1 MTAQTASDLLAPLL
15 RWLWLHPEPVDLHLV
30 CPGWE
35 RPLPVG
41 RHAVVV
47 RTQTCA
53 RGLPVSGYLELVLA
67 GAGALTL
74 HPAACECVGPDIGP
88 NAESLHDA
96 ARVLRAAG
104 RTVLLSEDAQAAPAP
119 SLPRRERRA
128 LRSSPLGV
136 AELPMPR
143 RALLTTAGVRSRVA
157 AAARPASERDRLRAA
172 LAELELPAWAAA
184 GLGLA
189 SEPPASAVLTVEG
202 CTACGVCV
210 RGCPSG
216 ALTLSQLLGE
226 DGASTRVLRQ
236 DVFACT
242 GCDRCAE
249 LCPADAMTRTGLHGW
264 DALLNGAVPQ
274 LARCSTRRCGR
285 CRGAFVPTGD
295 GDLCPVC
302 AYRRERPF
310 GTTSA
315 PVRTDTGRKA
325 LT

>member
-1 MTAQTASDLLAPLL
+1 MTTQTASDLLAPLL

-35 RPLPVG
+35 RSLPVG

-47 RTQTCA
+47 RTETCA

-67 GAGALTL
+67 GAAAVTL
-74 HPAACECVGPDIGP
+74 HPATCGCTGSD
-88 NAESLHDA
+88 AESLHDA
-96 ARVLRAAG
+96 AGVLRAAG
-104 RTVLLSEDAQAAPAP
+104 RTATLSEDSDPVPAP
-119 SLPRRERRA
+119 SSPRRRRLA
-128 LRSSPLGV
+128 LRSPPLGV

-157 AAARPASERDRLRAA
+157 AAARPASERDRLREA

-184 GLGLA
+184 ELGLA
-189 SEPPASAVLTVEG
+189 SEPPTSAVLTVEG

-210 RGCPSG
+210 RGCPTG
-216 ALTLSQLLGE
+216 ALSLSRLLGE

-242 GCDRCAE
+242 GCDRCVE
-249 LCPADAMTRTGLHGW
+249 LCPEDAMTRTGLHGW

-274 LARCSTRRCGR
+274 LARCATRRCGR

-315 PVRTDTGRKA
+315 PVRTDTSRKA